1 MVKVIYV
8 DTGLL
13 RFDDKSELY
22 SEHESDCCESHYL
35 SFADLSLSDFE
46 GLEFDISSPA
56 FFEKVDGY
64 GIRLV
69 PVRGHAVS
77 VPGYGYN
84 NGYYSSHLTLVL
96 EKDGASKTKFDISEC
111 QDIKDY

>member
-1 MVKVIYV
+1 MAKVVYV
-8 DTGLL
+8 DEGVL
-13 RFDDKSELY
+13 RFDDGSKLY

-35 SFADLSLSDFE
+35 SFADLSLPDFE
-46 GLEFDISSPA
+46 GLDFDLWSPD

-64 GIRLV
+64 GIRLR
-69 PVRGHAVS
+69 PVDGHSIS

-84 NGYYSSHLTLVL
+84 NGYYSSNLTLVL
-96 EKDGASKTKFDISEC
+96 KREESTTTFDISEC

>member
-8 DTGLL
+8 DDDLL

-22 SEHESDCCESHYL
+22 SDHSQDCCENHYL
-35 SFADLSLSDFE
+35 SFADLSLEDFE
-46 GLEFDISSPA
+46 GLEFDISSSD

-69 PVRGHAVS
+69 PVNGHAVS

-84 NGYYSSHLTLVL
+84 NGYYSSNLTLVL
-96 EKDGASKTKFDISEC
+96 KEEGKSTSFDISEC
-111 QDIKDY
+111 QDIKD